1 MTSHFYN
8 NNQKKKCPLW
18 CDTRCWSFKHSRKC
32 YFLLL
37 RSFPTKK
44 KKNNICFVREKKDG
58 RLCPTRR
65 RNARG
70 SLLIVYYLEQLPGRP
85 RPPFFLLPEFCLL
98 PPNCFF
104 LFCVC
109 ALGYLNLFWYF
120 WYFFQENAAVRLPT
134 ATGMTTWSSRLL
146 EEHTQFFRVSFVSVW
161 QCRKV
166 LVFHWWTEE
175 NVVSVCACVLLFYP
189 FKRRRCDVQCLV
201 MLTDTAFLDDA
212 Q

>member
-1 MTSHFYN
+1 V
-8 NNQKKKCPLW
+8 KKKMADCVPLEEEMLEAL
-18 CDTRCWSFKHSRKC
+18 CWLCTTWNNYLDGLGLPFSFYQSFVC
-32 YFLLL
+32 YLPIV
-37 RSFPTKK
+37 SFYS
-44 KKNNICFVREKKDG
+44 V
-58 RLCPTRR
+58 
-65 RNARG
+65 
-70 SLLIVYYLEQLPGRP
+70 
-85 RPPFFLLPEFCLL
+85 
-98 PPNCFF
+98 
-104 LFCVC
+104 CVLW
-109 ALGYLNLFWYF
+109 ATFIYFWYF

>member
-1 MTSHFYN
+1 MADCVPLEEEMLEALCWLCTTWNNYLDGLGLPFSFY
-8 NNQKKKCPLW
+8 QSFVCYLPIVSFYSVCVLW
-18 CDTRCWSFKHSRKC
+18 ATYI
-32 YFLLL
+32 YFGI
-37 RSFPTKK
+37 FG
-44 KKNNICFVREKKDG
+44 I
-58 RLCPTRR
+58 
-65 RNARG
+65 
-70 SLLIVYYLEQLPGRP
+70 
-85 RPPFFLLPEFCLL
+85 
-98 PPNCFF
+98 
-104 LFCVC
+104 
-109 ALGYLNLFWYF
+109 
-120 WYFFQENAAVRLPT
+120 FQENAAVRLPT